1 MVLYG
6 LMYNPYMTNSI
17 TIPNELVE
25 LIGRLT
31 LENFYKN
38 KALVE
43 IEKKLEEIEKKNEVS
58 TEIK

>member
-1 MVLYG
+1 MVAVG
-6 LMYNPYMTNSI
+6 LMYNLSMENKI

-31 LENFYKN
+31 LENFYKT

-43 IEKKLEEIEKKNEVS
+43 IEKKLEEIEKKNETS